1 MALLTATDPTLLDL
15 ALLPENGEVKDI
27 IDLMAQFNPMLMD
40 APAYECNKGSYH
52 ETTILTGL
60 PAPLWGRIY
69 KGIQSSKATR
79 QQIKDTTGFL
89 ESAAQVD
96 TRLIDVWEKAE
107 MKASLRF
114 EEAQAHL
121 EAMAQEAASALLY
134 HDPATNPEKPLGFA
148 PRFSSRTAE
157 NGGQIIHGGGSG
169 SDNTS
174 IWMITWDKKACH
186 LIYPKGHKV
195 GISRVDRGAVPAL
208 DGDGNTFF
216 VYREEFTWHLG
227 LTVRDWR
234 YVTRGANLDVS
245 DLSIDATTGAN
256 IINVMTDMYYKH
268 HGRRVNMG
276 KTCYYV
282 NTTIMKYLDYQARNV
297 PANLYL
303 TFGQTG
309 VNAKEVLMFRGI
321 PVRESD
327 AILGTEATVS

>member
-1 MALLTATDPTLLDL
+1 
-15 ALLPENGEVKDI
+15 
-27 IDLMAQFNPMLMD
+27 
-40 APAYECNKGSYH
+40 
-52 ETTILTGL
+52 
-60 PAPLWGRIY
+60 
-69 KGIQSSKATR
+69 
-79 QQIKDTTGFL
+79 
-89 ESAAQVD
+89 
-96 TRLIDVWEKAE
+96 
-107 MKASLRF
+107 
-114 EEAQAHL
+114 
-121 EAMAQEAASALLY
+121 
-134 HDPATNPEKPLGFA
+134 
-148 PRFSSRTAE
+148 
-157 NGGQIIHGGGSG
+157 
-169 SDNTS
+169 
-174 IWMITWDKKACH
+174 